1 MKQLTLFGDEAVRPS
16 KKQRSGGSA
25 AKETTKI

>member
-1 MKQLTLFGDEAVRPS
+1 MKQLTLFGDEAVRPAP
-16 KKQRSGGSA
+16 KKKSGGSE